1 MLGKKNIVI
10 LACILV
16 IVLLLVYYFVFRKQ
30 KKSTCKIITP
40 QCLLGA
46 LTNNSRVLV
55 VNVLSDKMPVFIGIE
70 NPDPIRSIS
79 KTKFEQI
86 LKENNN
92 SVPKDVEL
100 VILMCAGWSCSA
112 AKNYCEE
119 LNNRGVD
126 VSRVVDYEGGLH
138 EWCLYNKLNSSV
150 FKLFGL
156 ENNLELDKNKIGELL
171 KNTAHGYNT
180 NTLIDE
186 NKEPVSGFCKSG
198 KTLPELLTIV

>member
-1 MLGKKNIVI
+1 MLSKRNI
-10 LACILV
+10 ILV
-16 IVLLLVYYFVFRKQ
+16 CVSIIIVVLIVYYLYKKQ

-46 LTNNSRVLV
+46 LSTNSRVLV

-70 NPDPIRSIS
+70 NPDPSRSIS
-79 KTKFEQI
+79 KSGFEEV
-86 LKENNN
+86 LKNNN
-92 SVPKDVEL
+92 NHIPKDIDL

-112 AKNYCEE
+112 AKNYCDD

-126 VSRVVDYEGGLH
+126 VSRVVDYAGGLH

-156 ENNLELDKNKIGELL
+156 ENNMELDQSSIGELL
-171 KNTAHGYNT
+171 KNTAHGYKT
-180 NTLIDE
+180 NTLVDE
-186 NKEPVSGFCKSG
+186 NKMPISEFCKQGNS
-198 KTLPELLTIV
+198 LPDLLSVV